1 MLNCFEDTYFVK
13 KIHLEAGKI
22 ITDHIYNCYCN
33 FVDCTRIELLR
44 HIIVTQKNCTYIFTD
59 CAGACFARLCK
70 YISLHN
76 CDSSIFII
84 RDDKCTYRPLALY
97 AEKQNT
103 FVLCADRGYS
113 LDSFYLRDIQE
124 TELKKYRKLAE
135 THFSSAL

>member
-1 MLNCFEDTYFVK
+1 MHSCFEDTYFVK
-13 KIHLEAGKI
+13 KIHLDAGKT
-22 ITDHIYNCYCN
+22 ITDHVYNCYCN
-33 FVDCTRIELLR
+33 FVDFNRIEMLR
-44 HIIVTQKNCTYIFTD
+44 HIIGTQKNCTYIFTD
-59 CAGACFARLCK
+59 CTGACFARLCK
-70 YISLHN
+70 YIETHN
-76 CDSSIFII
+76 SDNSTFII
-84 RDDKCTYRPLALY
+84 WDDRCTYKPLALY

>member
-1 MLNCFEDTYFVK
+1 MHSCFEDTYFVK
-13 KIHLEAGKI
+13 KLHLEAGKI

-33 FVDCTRIELLR
+33 FVDCTRIEILR
-44 HIIVTQKNCTYIFTD
+44 YIIGTHKNCTYIFAD

-70 YISLHN
+70 YIETHN
-76 CDSSIFII
+76 SDNSTFII

-97 AEKQNT
+97 AEKQDT

-113 LDSFYLRDIQE
+113 LDSFYLREIKE
-124 TELKKYRKLAE
+124 NEYEKYRKLAE